1 MRLIPAAA
9 QAIGMA
15 LHELGTNAGKYG
27 ALSNDDGRV
36 IISSGLSADGSMFIL
51 SWVEENGPP
60 VVAPTHSG
68 FGRKVIESMVELAL
82 DGTTEIAYPPS
93 GFTWAIEAP
102 VSEVLETAPH
112 RYAERVL

>member
-1 MRLIPAAA
+1 MRLVLAAA

-15 LHELGTNAGKYG
+15 VHEMGTNAGKYG
-27 ALSNDDGRV
+27 ALVNGDGSV
-36 IISSGLSADGSMFIL
+36 LISSGLTQNGSMFNM
-51 SWVEENGPP
+51 SWVENGGPP
-60 VVAPTHSG
+60 VVEPEHHG

-102 VSEVLETAPH
+102 VSEVLEAAP
-112 RYAERVL
+112 R